1 LSLATPR
8 ERPFWAV
15 AMEGGLTC
23 ARRLA
28 REASARR
35 PRGLRALSGREW
47 SFGEEGCGKAE
58 AEGEG
63 EEEEEWARRAW
74 VVFWALGSAG
84 EGEREIMPEARL
96 GFPMERR
103 TVSIVF
109 SIFRRERVRISCFLR
124 EGQTRTGEGERGI
137 L

>member
-1 LSLATPR
+1 MA
-8 ERPFWAV
+8 
-15 AMEGGLTC
+15 C

-47 SFGEEGCGKAE
+47 SFGEEGWGKVE
-58 AEGEG
+58 VDGEGEG
-63 EEEEEWARRAW
+63 EEEWARRAW
-74 VVFWALGSAG
+74 VEFWVVGSAG

-103 TVSIVF
+103 TVSSVF
-109 SIFRRERVRISCFLR
+109 SIFRRERVRISCFL
-124 EGQTRTGEGERGI
+124 
-137 L
+137 